1 MSNTINYAEQ
11 FSQFLVQKYEAD
23 MRSYGLTLSN
33 PQVQWLNAKTIKLP
47 VITLSGYKN
56 HTRSIGFNAGDLSNT
71 WEAKTL
77 AFDRDIEFF
86 VDAMDV
92 DETNMVASVAN
103 IQTVFEDEQ
112 AIPETDA
119 YRFSK
124 LFKDFVAK
132 GGTVNTTTLTVANF
146 LDWFDTAMEGMDDAG
161 VPEEGRILYLT
172 ASAYKIA
179 KNAQGLTRM
188 MTVNGGNGNTPV
200 NRKVWDLDDVELVK
214 VPKARFKTAYNFT
227 NGFTPASSAGQIN
240 CILVHPN
247 SVVARERY
255 AYIKM
260 FAPGTDSRT
269 GDGYIYQNR
278 KYGDL
283 FVLDQRLAGIAINAD
298 TAGSGSNS

>member
-1 MSNTINYAEQ
+1 MSNTINYAES
-11 FSQFLVQKYEAD
+11 FEQFLVQKYEAE
-23 MRSYGLTLSN
+23 MKSFKLTQSN

-47 VITLSGYKN
+47 VVTLSGYKN
-56 HTRSIGFNAGDLSNT
+56 HTRTIGFNSGDFTNT

-77 AFDRDIEFF
+77 NFDRDVEFF

-103 IQTVFEDEQ
+103 IQTVFEREQ

-124 LFKDFVAK
+124 MYSEFTSKS
-132 GGTVNTTTLTVANF
+132 GTVDTTTLTVANA
-146 LDWFDTAMEGMDDAG
+146 LEKFDGWMEAMDDAG
-161 VPEEGRILYLT
+161 VPEEGRILFCTPAT
-172 ASAYKIA
+172 ATIFKE
-179 KNAQGLTRM
+179 AQGLTRFLN
-188 MTVNGGNGNTPV
+188 VNPNNGQVYRNV
-200 NRKVWDLDDVELVK
+200 HSLDDVEIIK
-214 VPKARFKTAYNFT
+214 VPSARMKTAYDFT
-227 NGFTPASSAGQIN
+227 TGFTPAQSAKQIN
-240 CILVHPN
+240 AILVHPD

-283 FVLDQRLAGIAINAD
+283 FLLNQRIAGVAINTEA
-298 TAGSGSNS
+298 

>member
-11 FSQFLVQKYEAD
+11 FSQFLVQKYEAEQ
-23 MRSYGLTLSN
+23 RSYGLTQSN

-47 VITLSGYKN
+47 VVTLSGYKD
-56 HTRSIGFNAGDLSNT
+56 HTRTIGFNAGSLTNT

-103 IQTVFEDEQ
+103 IQSVFEREQ

-124 LFKDFVAK
+124 LFAEFVQK
-132 GGTVNTTTLTVANF
+132 GGQVSTTTLAVNNF
-146 LDWFDTAMEGMDDAG
+146 LDWFDTVMCGMDDKG
-161 VPEEGRILYLT
+161 VPEEGRLLYLT
-172 ASAYKIA
+172 PAIYKIA
-179 KNAQGLTRM
+179 KNAQGLTRFM
-188 MTVNGGNGNTPV
+188 SVNPNNGV
-200 NRKVWDLDDVELVK
+200 INRKVWDLDDVEIIK
-214 VPKARFKTAYNFT
+214 VPSGRMKTAYNFT
-227 NGFTPASSAGQIN
+227 DGFAPATGAGQIN
-240 CILVHPN
+240 AIAVHPD

-283 FVLDQRLAGIAINAD
+283 FVLNQRLDGIAINAD
-298 TAGSGSNS
+298 KAGIASS

>member
-11 FSQFLVQKYEAD
+11 FSQFLVQKYEAES
-23 MRSYGLTLSN
+23 RSYGLTQSN
-33 PQVQWLNAKTIKLP
+33 PQVQWLDAKTIKLP

-56 HTRSIGFNAGDLSNT
+56 HSRSIGFNAGNLTNT

-77 AFDRDIEFF
+77 AFDRDVEFF

-92 DETNMVASVAN
+92 DETNLVASVAN
-103 IQTVFEDEQ
+103 IQTVFEREQ

-124 LFKDFVAK
+124 LYSDFIAK
-132 GGTVNTTTLTVANF
+132 GGTVNTTTLTTSNF
-146 LDWFDTAMEGMDDAG
+146 LDWFDTAMMDMDDAG

-172 ASAYKIA
+172 PAMFKIA
-179 KNAQGLTRM
+179 KNAQGITRFLDVKGM
-188 MTVNGGNGNTPV
+188 NDGTV
-200 NRKVWDLDDVELVK
+200 NRKVWDLDDVEIVK
-214 VPKARFKTAYNFT
+214 VPSARMKTKYNFT
-227 NGFTPASSAGQIN
+227 DGFTPATGAGQIN
-240 CILVHPN
+240 CIAVHPD

-255 AYIKM
+255 SYIKM

-283 FVLDQRLAGIAINAD
+283 FVLAQRVAGIAINAD
-298 TAGSGSNS
+298 AGASS

>member
-11 FSQFLVQKYEAD
+11 FSQFLVQKYEAE

-33 PQVQWLNAKTIKLP
+33 PQVQWLDAKTIKLP
-47 VITLSGYKN
+47 VITLTGYKD
-56 HTRSIGFNAGDLSNT
+56 HTRSIGFNSGNLTNT

-77 AFDRDIEFF
+77 KFDRDVEFF

-92 DETNMVASVAN
+92 DESNMVASVAN
-103 IQTVFEDEQ
+103 IQTVFEREQ

-124 LFKDFVAK
+124 IYSEFVTK
-132 GGTVNTTTLTVANF
+132 GGTVDTTTLTVQNF
-146 LDWFDTAMEGMDDAG
+146 LDWFDGAMCDMDDAG
-161 VPEEGRILYLT
+161 VPEEGRLLYLT
-172 ASAYKIA
+172 PAMFKVA
-179 KNAQGLTRM
+179 KNAQGLTRFIN
-188 MTVNGGNGNTPV
+188 VNGMNDNSV
-200 NRKVWDLDDVELVK
+200 NRKVWDLDDVEIIK
-214 VPKARFKTAYNFT
+214 VPSARMKTAYDFT
-227 NGFTPASSAGQIN
+227 TGFTPATGAGQIN
-240 CILVHPN
+240 CIAVHPD

-255 AYIKM
+255 SYIKM

-283 FVLDQRLAGIAINAD
+283 FLLNQRLAGVAINAESV
-298 TAGSGSNS
+298 GSGSNS

>member
-11 FSQFLVQKYEAD
+11 FSQFLVQKYEAE
-23 MRSYGLTLSN
+23 MRSYGLTQSN
-33 PQVQWLNAKTIKLP
+33 PQVQWLDAKTIKLP

-56 HTRSIGFNAGDLSNT
+56 HSRSIGFNSGNLTNT

-77 AFDRDIEFF
+77 AFDRDVEFF

-92 DETNMVASVAN
+92 DETNLVASVAN
-103 IQTVFEDEQ
+103 IQTVFEREQ

-124 LFKDFVAK
+124 LYSDFIAK
-132 GGTVNTTTLTVANF
+132 GGTVNTTTLTTANF
-146 LDWFDTAMEGMDDAG
+146 LDWFDTAMMNMDDAG

-172 ASAYKIA
+172 PAMFKIA
-179 KNAQGLTRM
+179 KNAQGLTRFIDVKGM
-188 MTVNGGNGNTPV
+188 NDGTV
-200 NRKVWDLDDVELVK
+200 NRKVWDLDDVEIVK
-214 VPKARFKTAYNFT
+214 VPSARMKTKYNFT
-227 NGFTPASSAGQIN
+227 DGFTPATGAGQIN
-240 CILVHPN
+240 CIAVHPD

-255 AYIKM
+255 SYIKM

-283 FVLDQRLAGIAINAD
+283 FVLAQRVAGIAINAD
-298 TAGSGSNS
+298 ATASS

>member
-1 MSNTINYAEQ
+1 MSNTINYAES
-11 FSQFLVQKYEAD
+11 FEQFLVQKYEAE
-23 MRSYGLTLSN
+23 MKSFKLTQSN

-47 VITLSGYKN
+47 VVTLTGYKN
-56 HTRSIGFNAGDLSNT
+56 HTRSIGFNSGDLTNT

-77 AFDRDIEFF
+77 NFDRDVEFF

-103 IQTVFEDEQ
+103 IQTVFEREQ

-124 LFKDFVAK
+124 IYSEFTSKS
-132 GGTVNTTTLTVANF
+132 GTVDTTAITAANA
-146 LDWFDTAMEGMDDAG
+146 LQKFDAWMEAMDDAG
-161 VPEEGRILYLT
+161 VPEEGRILFCTPALST
-172 ASAYKIA
+172 IFKE
-179 KNAQGLTRM
+179 AQGLTRFLN
-188 MTVNGGNGNTPV
+188 VNPNNGSIYRGV
-200 NRKVWDLDDVELVK
+200 HSLDDVEIIK
-214 VPKARFKTAYNFT
+214 VPSARMKTAYDFT
-227 NGFTPASSAGQIN
+227 TGFTPATGAKQIN
-240 CILVHPN
+240 AILVHPD

-283 FVLDQRLAGIAINAD
+283 FLLNQRVSGVKINAD
-298 TAGSGSNS
+298 A

>member
-1 MSNTINYAEQ
+1 MSNTINYAES
-11 FSQFLVQKYEAD
+11 FEQFLVQKYEAE
-23 MRSYGLTLSN
+23 MRSYALTQSN

-47 VITLSGYKN
+47 VITLSGYKD
-56 HTRSIGFNAGDLSNT
+56 HTRSIGFNAGNLTNT

-77 AFDRDIEFF
+77 SFDRDIEFF

-103 IQTVFEDEQ
+103 IQTVFESEQ

-124 LFKDFVAK
+124 LFSEFVTK

-172 ASAYKIA
+172 PAMYKIA

-188 MTVNGGNGNTPV
+188 LMVNGQNDNAI
-200 NRKVWDLDDVELVK
+200 NRKVWDLDDVQIVK
-214 VPKARFKTAYNFT
+214 VPKGRMKTAYDFSD
-227 NGFTPASSAGQIN
+227 GFTPATGAGQIN
-240 CILVHPN
+240 CIAVHPN

-283 FVLDQRLAGIAINAD
+283 FLLNQRLAGVAINAD
-298 TAGSGSNS
+298 KATVSGS

>member
-1 MSNTINYAEQ
+1 MANTINYVEQ
-11 FSQFLVQKYEAD
+11 FSQFLVQKYEAEQ
-23 MRSYGLTLSN
+23 RSFGLTQSN

-47 VITLSGYKN
+47 VVTLTGYKD
-56 HTRSIGFNAGDLSNT
+56 HTRTIGFNSGNLTNT

-77 AFDRDIEFF
+77 AFDRDVEFF

-103 IQTVFEDEQ
+103 IQTVFEREQ

-124 LFKDFVAK
+124 LFAEFVAK
-132 GGTVNTTTLTVANF
+132 GGVVDTTTLTTANF
-146 LDWFDTAMEGMDDAG
+146 LSWFDGAMEGMDEAG
-161 VPEEGRILYLT
+161 VPEEGRLLYLT
-172 ASAYKIA
+172 PALYKIA
-179 KNAQGLTRM
+179 KNAQGLDRFMNVTG
-188 MTVNGGNGNTPV
+188 MTDGTV
-200 NRKVWDLDDVELVK
+200 NRKVWDLDDVQLVK
-214 VPKARFKTAYNFT
+214 VPSARMKTAYDFT
-227 NGFTPASSAGQIN
+227 TGFAPATGAGQIN
-240 CILVHPN
+240 AIAVHPD

-283 FVLDQRLAGIAINAD
+283 FVLNQRLAGIAINAD
-298 TAGSGSNS
+298 KAGIASS

>member
-11 FSQFLVQKYEAD
+11 FSQFLVQKYEAES
-23 MRSYGLTLSN
+23 RSYGLTLSN
-33 PQVQWLNAKTIKLP
+33 PQVQWLDAKTIKLP

-56 HTRSIGFNAGDLSNT
+56 HSRTIGFNSGNLTNT

-77 AFDRDIEFF
+77 AFDRDVEFF

-92 DETNMVASVAN
+92 DETNLVASVAN
-103 IQTVFEDEQ
+103 IQTVFEREQ

-124 LFKDFVAK
+124 LFSDFVAK
-132 GGTVNTTTLTVANF
+132 GGSVNTTTLTTSTF
-146 LDWFDTAMEGMDDAG
+146 LDWFDTAMENMDDAG

-172 ASAYKIA
+172 PAMFKIA
-179 KNAQGLTRM
+179 KNAQGITRFLDVKGM
-188 MTVNGGNGNTPV
+188 SDGTV
-200 NRKVWDLDDVELVK
+200 NRKVWDLDDVEIVK
-214 VPKARFKTAYNFT
+214 VPSARMKTKYNFT
-227 NGFTPASSAGQIN
+227 DGFTPATGAGQIN
-240 CILVHPN
+240 CIAVHPD

-255 AYIKM
+255 SYIKM

-283 FVLDQRLAGIAINAD
+283 FVLAQRVAGIAINA
-298 TAGSGSNS
+298 TVSGASSLK

>member
-11 FSQFLVQKYEAD
+11 FSQFLVQKYEAES
-23 MRSYGLTLSN
+23 RSYGLTQSN

-47 VITLSGYKN
+47 VVTLSGYKD
-56 HTRSIGFNAGDLSNT
+56 HTRTIGFNAGSLTNT

-77 AFDRDIEFF
+77 SFDRDIEFF

-103 IQTVFEDEQ
+103 IQTVFETEQ

-124 LFKDFVAK
+124 LYTDFVAK
-132 GGTVNTTTLTVANF
+132 GGTVNTTAITVANA
-146 LDWFDTAMEGMDDAG
+146 LDWFDTQMASMDDAG
-161 VPEEGRILYLT
+161 VPEEGRILYVTPAL
-172 ASAYKIA
+172 YKTFKQA
-179 KNAQGLTRM
+179 DGMTRFM
-188 MTVNGGNGNTPV
+188 QVNGGEGNSPV
-200 NRKVWDLDDVELVK
+200 NRKIYSLDDVEIVK
-214 VPKARFKTAYNFT
+214 VPTARFKSAYDFSD
-227 NGFTPASSAGQIN
+227 GFAPAQSAKQIN
-240 CILVHPN
+240 AILVHPN

-283 FVLDQRLAGIAINAD
+283 FVLAQRVAGIAINAE
-298 TAGSGSNS
+298 A

>member
-1 MSNTINYAEQ
+1 MSNTINYADQ

-23 MRSYGLTLSN
+23 QRSYGLTLSN

-47 VITLSGYKN
+47 VVTLSGYKD
-56 HTRSIGFNAGDLSNT
+56 HTRTIGFNAGNLTNT

-103 IQTVFEDEQ
+103 IQTVFEEEQ

-124 LFKDFVAK
+124 LYSDFVAK
-132 GGTVNTTTLTVANF
+132 GGTVNTTALTASNI
-146 LDWFDTAMEGMDDAG
+146 LDWFDTQMASMDDAG
-161 VPEEGRILYLT
+161 VPEEGRILYVT
-172 ASAYKIA
+172 PAKYKLLKQA
-179 KNAQGLTRM
+179 DGMTRFLH
-188 MTVNGGNGNTPV
+188 VNDGAGNTPV
-200 NRKVWDLDDVELVK
+200 NRKIYDLDDVEIVK
-214 VPKARFKTAYNFT
+214 VPTARFKSSYDFSD
-227 NGFTPASSAGQIN
+227 GFAPATGAKQIN
-240 CILVHPN
+240 AILVHPN

-283 FVLDQRLAGIAINAD
+283 FVLAQRVAGIAINAD
-298 TAGSGSNS
+298 A

>member
-11 FSQFLVQKYEAD
+11 FSQFLVQKYEAES
-23 MRSYGLTLSN
+23 RSFGLTQSN

-47 VITLSGYKN
+47 VISLTGYKD
-56 HTRSIGFNAGDLSNT
+56 HTRSVGFNSGDLTNT

-77 AFDRDIEFF
+77 DFDRDIEFF

-92 DETNMVASVAN
+92 DETNLVASVAN
-103 IQTVFEDEQ
+103 IHSVFETEE

-124 LFKDFVAK
+124 LYQDFVSYN
-132 GGTVNTTTLTVANF
+132 GVVDNTQLTTANF
-146 LDWFDTAMEGMDDAG
+146 LSWFDTAMEDMDDEG

-172 ASAYKIA
+172 PAMYKVA
-179 KNAQGLTRM
+179 KNAQGLTRFM
-188 MTVNGGNGNTPV
+188 SVNPNNGVV
-200 NRKVWDLDDVELVK
+200 NRHVWDLDDVEIVK
-214 VPKARFKTAYNFT
+214 VPSARMKTKYNFT
-227 NGFTPASSAGQIN
+227 TGFKPAKGAGQIN
-240 CILVHPN
+240 CIAVHPN
-247 SVVARERY
+247 SIVARERY
-255 AYIKM
+255 SYIKM

-283 FVLDQRLAGIAINAD
+283 FVLAQRVAGIAINAD
-298 TAGSGSNS
+298 AETSS

>member
-11 FSQFLVQKYEAD
+11 FSQFLVQKYEAE
-23 MRSYGLTLSN
+23 MRSYGLTQSN

-47 VITLSGYKN
+47 VVTLSGYKD
-56 HTRSIGFNAGDLSNT
+56 HTRSVGFNAGNLTNT

-77 AFDRDIEFF
+77 AFDRDIEFY

-103 IQTVFEDEQ
+103 IQTVFEREQ

-124 LFKDFVAK
+124 LFADFVTL
-132 GGTVNTTTLTVANF
+132 GGTVNTTTLTTANF
-146 LDWFDTAMEGMDDAG
+146 LDWFDGAMETMDDAG

-172 ASAYKIA
+172 PALFKIA
-179 KNAQGLTRM
+179 KNAQGITRYM
-188 MTVNGGNGNTPV
+188 QVNGMADTAV
-200 NRKVWDLDDVELVK
+200 NRKIWDLDDVEIVK
-214 VPKARFKTAYNFT
+214 VPKARMKTAYDFT
-227 NGFTPASSAGQIN
+227 DGFTPASGAGQIN
-240 CILVHPN
+240 CIAVHPD
-247 SVVARERY
+247 SIVARERY

-283 FVLDQRLAGIAINAD
+283 FVLAQRLSGIAINASQA
-298 TAGSGSNS
+298 TPY

>member
-1 MSNTINYAEQ
+1 MANTINYADQ
-11 FSQFLVQKYEAD
+11 FSQFLVQKYEAE

-47 VITLSGYKN
+47 VVTLTGYKN
-56 HTRSIGFNAGDLSNT
+56 HTRSIGFNSGNLTNT

-77 AFDRDIEFF
+77 SFDRDVEFF

-103 IQTVFEDEQ
+103 IQTVFEREQ

-124 LFKDFVAK
+124 LYSEFVAK
-132 GGTVNTTTLTVANF
+132 GGSVDTTELTTSNF
-146 LDWFDTAMEGMDDAG
+146 LTWFDTAMENMDDAG

-172 ASAYKIA
+172 PAIFKIA
-179 KNAQGLTRM
+179 KNAQGITRFLS
-188 MTVNGGNGNTPV
+188 VNGSADSAV
-200 NRKVWDLDDVELVK
+200 NRKVWDLDDVEIVK
-214 VPKARFKTAYNFT
+214 VPSARMKTAYDFT
-227 NGFTPASSAGQIN
+227 EGFTPARGSAQIN
-240 CILVHPN
+240 AIAVHPD

-283 FVLDQRLAGIAINAD
+283 FVLNQRLAGIAINAGA
-298 TAGSGSNS
+298 TGSSAS

>member
-11 FSQFLVQKYEAD
+11 FSQFLVQKYEAES
-23 MRSYGLTLSN
+23 RSYGLTQSN

-47 VITLSGYKN
+47 VVTLSGYKD
-56 HTRSIGFNAGDLSNT
+56 HTRTIGFNAGNLTNT

-77 AFDRDIEFF
+77 SFDRDIEFF

-103 IQTVFEDEQ
+103 IQTVFETEQ

-124 LFKDFVAK
+124 LYTDFVAK
-132 GGTVNTTTLTVANF
+132 GGTVNTTAITVSNA
-146 LDWFDTAMEGMDDAG
+146 LDWFDTQMASMDDAG

-172 ASAYKIA
+172 PALYKTFKQA
-179 KNAQGLTRM
+179 DGMTRFM
-188 MTVNGGNGNTPV
+188 QVNGGEGNTPV
-200 NRKVWDLDDVELVK
+200 NRKIYSLDDVEIVK
-214 VPKARFKTAYNFT
+214 VPTARFKSAYDFSD
-227 NGFTPASSAGQIN
+227 GFTPAQSAKQIN
-240 CILVHPN
+240 AILVHPN

-283 FVLDQRLAGIAINAD
+283 FVLAQRVAGIAINAE
-298 TAGSGSNS
+298 A

>member
-1 MSNTINYAEQ
+1 MSNTINYADQ

-23 MRSYGLTLSN
+23 QRSYGLTLSN

-47 VITLSGYKN
+47 VVTLSGYKD
-56 HTRSIGFNAGDLSNT
+56 HTRNIGFNAGNLTNT

-77 AFDRDIEFF
+77 EFDRDIEFF

-92 DETNMVASVAN
+92 DETNLVASVAN

-124 LFKDFVAK
+124 LYSDFTAK
-132 GGTVNTTTLTVANF
+132 GGTVNTTALTASNI
-146 LDWFDTAMEGMDDAG
+146 LDWFDTQMASMDDAG
-161 VPEEGRILYLT
+161 VPEEGRILYVT
-172 ASAYKIA
+172 PAKYKLLKQA
-179 KNAQGLTRM
+179 DGMTRFLH
-188 MTVNGGNGNTPV
+188 VNDGAGNTPV
-200 NRKVWDLDDVELVK
+200 NRKIYDLDDVEIVK
-214 VPKARFKTAYNFT
+214 VPTARFKSAYDFAD
-227 NGFTPASSAGQIN
+227 GFTPAQSAKQIN
-240 CILVHPN
+240 AILVHPN

-283 FVLDQRLAGIAINAD
+283 FVLGQRLAGIAINAD
-298 TAGSGSNS
+298 A

>member
-11 FSQFLVQKYEAD
+11 FSQFLVQKYEAE
-23 MRSYGLTLSN
+23 MRSYGLTQSN

-47 VITLSGYKN
+47 VITLSGYKD
-56 HTRSIGFNAGDLSNT
+56 HKRSIGFNAGDLTNT

-77 AFDRDIEFF
+77 AFDRDVEFF

-103 IQTVFEDEQ
+103 IQTVFEREQ

-124 LFKDFVAK
+124 LYKEFVAK
-132 GGTVNTTTLTVANF
+132 GGSVNTQTLTVANF
-146 LDWFDTAMEGMDDAG
+146 LDWFDGAMEDMDDAG

-172 ASAYKIA
+172 PAIFKIA
-179 KNAQGLTRM
+179 KNAQGLTRFIDVKGM
-188 MTVNGGNGNTPV
+188 SDGTV
-200 NRKVWDLDDVELVK
+200 NRKVWDLDDVEIVK
-214 VPKARFKTAYNFT
+214 VPSARMKTAYNFT
-227 NGFTPASSAGQIN
+227 DGFKPATGAGQIN
-240 CILVHPN
+240 AIAVHPD

-283 FVLDQRLAGIAINAD
+283 FVLNQRLAGIAINAD
-298 TAGSGSNS
+298 SAGSGSNS

>member
-11 FSQFLVQKYEAD
+11 FSQFLVQKYEAE
-23 MRSYGLTLSN
+23 MRSYGLTQSN

-47 VITLSGYKN
+47 VIALSGYKD
-56 HTRSIGFNAGDLSNT
+56 HTRSIGFNSGNLANT
-71 WEAKTL
+71 WEAKEL
-77 AFDRDIEFF
+77 KFDRDIEFF

-103 IQTVFEDEQ
+103 IQTVFEREQ

-124 LFKDFVAK
+124 LYADFVAK
-132 GGTVNTTTLTVANF
+132 GGSVNTTTLTTANF

-172 ASAYKIA
+172 PAVFKIA
-179 KNAQGLTRM
+179 KNAQGITRYLDVKGM
-188 MTVNGGNGNTPV
+188 SDGTV
-200 NRKVWDLDDVELVK
+200 NRKVWDLDDVEIVK
-214 VPKARFKTAYNFT
+214 VPSARMKTAYDFT
-227 NGFTPASSAGQIN
+227 DGFKPAKNAGQIN
-240 CILVHPN
+240 AIAVHPD

-283 FVLDQRLAGIAINAD
+283 FVLNQRLAGIAINAD
-298 TAGSGSNS
+298 AVGSGSNS

>member
-1 MSNTINYAEQ
+1 MSNTINYAES
-11 FSQFLVQKYEAD
+11 FEQFLVQKYEAE
-23 MRSYGLTLSN
+23 MKSFKLTQSN

-47 VITLSGYKN
+47 VVTLSGYKN
-56 HTRSIGFNAGDLSNT
+56 HTRSIGFNSGDLTNT

-77 AFDRDIEFF
+77 NFDRDVEFF

-103 IQTVFEDEQ
+103 IQTVFEREQ

-124 LFKDFVAK
+124 MFSEFVSK
-132 GGTVNTTTLTVANF
+132 GGSVDTTTITTANA
-146 LDWFDTAMEGMDDAG
+146 LAKFDAWMETMDDAG
-161 VPEEGRILYLT
+161 VPEEGRLLYVTPALFT
-172 ASAYKIA
+172 IFKE
-179 KNAQGLTRM
+179 AQGLTRFLN
-188 MTVNGGNGNTPV
+188 VNPNNGQVYRNV
-200 NRKVWDLDDVELVK
+200 HNLDDVEIIK
-214 VPKARFKTAYNFT
+214 VPSARMKTKYDFT
-227 NGFTPASSAGQIN
+227 TGFTPAQNAGQISA
-240 CILVHPN
+240 ILVHPD

-283 FVLDQRLAGIAINAD
+283 FLLNQRVSGVMINASV
-298 TAGSGSNS
+298 SGLSS

>member
-1 MSNTINYAEQ
+1 MANTINYAEQ

-23 MRSYGLTLSN
+23 QRSYGLTQSN

-47 VITLSGYKN
+47 VITLTGYKD
-56 HTRSIGFNAGDLSNT
+56 HTRSIGFNAGNLTNT

-77 AFDRDIEFF
+77 AFDRDVEFF

-103 IQTVFEDEQ
+103 IQTVFEEEQ

-124 LFKDFVAK
+124 LFYEFVKK
-132 GGTVNTTTLTVANF
+132 GGTVNTTTLTTANF
-146 LDWFDTAMEGMDDAG
+146 LDWFDTAMCDMDDAG
-161 VPEEGRILYLT
+161 VPEEGRLLYLT
-172 ASAYKIA
+172 PAKYKVA
-179 KNAQGLTRM
+179 KNAQGITRM
-188 MTVNGGNGNTPV
+188 MSLNPNSGTV
-200 NRKVWDLDDVELVK
+200 NRKVWDLDDVQLIK
-214 VPKARFKTAYNFT
+214 VPSARMKTAYDFT
-227 NGFTPASSAGQIN
+227 TGFTPATSAGQIN
-240 CILVHPN
+240 CIAVHPN

-283 FVLDQRLAGIAINAD
+283 FVLDQRLDGIAINAD
-298 TAGSGSNS
+298 KATVSS

>member
-1 MSNTINYAEQ
+1 MSNTINYAES
-11 FSQFLVQKYEAD
+11 FEQFLVQKYEAE
-23 MRSYGLTLSN
+23 MKSFKLTQSN

-47 VITLSGYKN
+47 VVTLSGYKN
-56 HTRSIGFNAGDLSNT
+56 HTRSIGFNSGDLTNT

-77 AFDRDIEFF
+77 NFDRDVEFF

-103 IQTVFEDEQ
+103 IQTVFEREQ

-124 LFKDFVAK
+124 MFSEYVSK
-132 GGTVNTTTLTVANF
+132 GGSVDTTTITTANA
-146 LDWFDTAMEGMDDAG
+146 LATFDKWMEDMDDDG
-161 VPEEGRILYLT
+161 VPEEGRILFVTPALST
-172 ASAYKIA
+172 IFKE
-179 KNAQGLTRM
+179 AQGLSRFLN
-188 MTVNGGNGNTPV
+188 VNPNNGSIYRAV
-200 NRKVWDLDDVELVK
+200 HSLDDVEIIK
-214 VPKARFKTAYNFT
+214 VPSARMKTAYDFT
-227 NGFTPASSAGQIN
+227 TGFTPATGAGQISA
-240 CILVHPN
+240 ILVHPD

-283 FVLDQRLAGIAINAD
+283 FLLNQRIAGVKINAD
-298 TAGSGSNS
+298 KSGSHSS